1 MSGSFLSCVK
11 FDVKCNFGYELLH
24 HRIIQFE
31 FLHRMPEQK
40 RHGSHTEGREE
51 LMLKCEVHGEEVE
64 RGRPMR
70 GNKKSPG
77 LQTHV

>member
-1 MSGSFLSCVK
+1 MTKQNTHTNKRQL
-11 FDVKCNFGYELLH
+11 
-24 HRIIQFE
+24 RI
-31 FLHRMPEQK
+31 
-40 RHGSHTEGREE
+40 REE